1 MAHEP
6 VNHPLR
12 PVYRALA
19 GLTGLY
25 VLVFGIIGVVRTGG
39 GDVFA
44 REDTVVLGLRTN
56 AGFSIISVVA
66 GIVILAGVAVGR
78 NMDRFVNKWGGYAFL
93 GVGMVAL
100 ALLRTDA
107 NYLNFSMT
115 TCIVSFVIGMV
126 LLTAGLYG
134 KLGTAQD
141 AAAEG
146 AFRHG

>member
-6 VNHPLR
+6 INHPLR
-12 PVYRALA
+12 PVYRAFA
-19 GLTGLY
+19 ALTGLY
-25 VLVFGIIGVVRTGG
+25 VLLFGIIGFVQTSD
-39 GDVFA
+39 GDAFA
-44 REDTVVLGLRTN
+44 RDATVVLGLRTN
-56 AGFSIISVVA
+56 PSFSIISLVA
-66 GIVILAGVAVGR
+66 GFVILAGVAVGR
-78 NMDRFVNKWGGYAFL
+78 NVDKFINTWGGYAFL

-100 ALLRTDA
+100 ALLGTDA

-134 KLGTAQD
+134 KVGTARE
-141 AAAEG
+141 AAAED